1 MVKSIPRFEISY
13 GPAAFAAACRATLA
27 GEVPPA
33 RDLASVL
40 GDRQLIWT
48 GSGSQALSLVLVALK
63 LGRGARVAIPL
74 FSPAA
79 VATAVEAA
87 GCQPL
92 YVDVDPR
99 TLTMDPREVARVR
112 ERVAAIVPV
121 HLFGNVA
128 EMDRLM
134 DAARRVPVIE
144 DTVQCVTG
152 SWRGRRAGTF
162 GVASFYSFGPAKC
175 IAAGA
180 GGLLAVNGTALAAD
194 MRQLAPKLRAR
205 KETESLRS
213 AATQLVHSMLSS
225 HGLCRLS
232 AYRDEHSDPV
242 ASVDA
247 HAIPPSAAA
256 AVPQLLRGFA
266 GRMHRQRDNSLRLI
280 DFLRPASGVVLPI
293 EPASAIFC
301 YTFFWCSFPVRRN
314 ATPSVWPC
322 CAAAWTPPP
331 PIVIAPRSPPP
342 KAIAEVALFPSM
354 SRSARWPSPTPPASL
369 RRTSSGSLPFFL
381 THLRACAPLDASAK
395 FSRLTRY
402 ESISGISRRIV
413 GRRLRRRARL
423 SLRDGPPW

>member
-205 KETESLRS
+205 KKTESLRS

-301 YTFFWCSFPVRRN
+301 YTFFPVLVSSEEERDALRLAMLRRGVDTSAAYRN
-314 ATPSVWPC
+314 CAEI
-322 CAAAWTPPP
+322 AAAKGYRGSCP
-331 PIVIAPRSPPP
+331 VS
-342 KAIAEVALFPSM
+342 EHVAQRALALPNS
-354 SRSARWPSPTPPASL
+354 ASL
-369 RRTSSGSLPFFL
+369 TSSDIERVASVFLDSLKSV
-381 THLRACAPLDASAK
+381 RAA
-395 FSRLTRY
+395 
-402 ESISGISRRIV
+402 
-413 GRRLRRRARL
+413 GRVRQIFEAHAV
-423 SLRDGPPW
+423 